1 MLCTIQTL
9 LNQPL
14 FDDAQIMAGEACLDN
29 VINRVSVFDCPV
41 RGSAI
46 DKNIIEHGDLFLS
59 SLDQF
64 IGNPEILLEF
74 ICTLIDCKCS
84 ALIILDINSSL
95 ITENIIAH
103 CNRGRLPIIMVDRDI
118 PYAKIMD
125 TINKLIVQRYYHAL
139 NGGKINMLKRAKL
152 SDIEKLRILESI
164 NPKFEQYIG
173 VISTKGT
180 IRSSVTENEL
190 TALFMKD
197 TLSAYVAYDDYHY
210 FIFSHGQKSRLKKNM
225 ETFSNTLN
233 AYFSDHTTGISML
246 HINTEIDLCLNEC
259 EQAANTAIFLHENQ
273 VTYDETSLLQLF
285 MKLKDTPELYRY
297 YDSMVSAIGT
307 YQSENNSTLFD
318 TLKAYVRC
326 KGSYHAAAEAMGQ
339 KETTIRYRIGRL
351 RQILN
356 LEDDIVQFH
365 TCASVLS
372 IIEQILR
379 KG

>member
-1 MLCTIQTL
+1 MLCTVQTL

-14 FDDAQIMAGEACLDN
+14 FEDAQILAGEAYLDN
-29 VINRVSVFDCPV
+29 IINRVSVFDCPV

-64 IGNPEILLEF
+64 IDSPEILLEF

-84 ALIILDINSSL
+84 ALIVLDINASL
-95 ITENIIAH
+95 ITEKIMSH
-103 CNRGRLPIIMVDRDI
+103 CNRGGLPIIMVDRDI

-139 NGGKINMLKRAKL
+139 NGSKINMLKRAKL

-164 NPKFEQYIG
+164 NPKFEQFIG
-173 VISTKGT
+173 VINTKGT

-190 TALFMKD
+190 TASFMKD
-197 TLSAYVAYDDYHY
+197 SLSAYIVCDDYHY
-210 FIFSHGQKSRLKKNM
+210 FIFSHSQKSRLKKNI
-225 ETFSNTLN
+225 EVFSNTLKS
-233 AYFSDHTTGISML
+233 YFSDHTTGVSML
-246 HINTEIDLCLNEC
+246 HPNTEIDLCLNEC
-259 EQAANTAIFLHENQ
+259 EQAMNTAIFLHENQ
-273 VTYDETSLLQLF
+273 VTYDETSLLQLL
-285 MKLKDTPELYRY
+285 MKLKDAPELYRY
-297 YDSMVSAIGT
+297 YDSMVSAINT
-307 YQSENNSTLFD
+307 YKSENNSTLFD
-318 TLKAYVRC
+318 TLRTYVRC
-326 KGSYHAAAEAMGQ
+326 QGSYQAAAEAMGQ

-365 TCASVLS
+365 TCASVLVM
-372 IIEQILR
+372 IEQIMC